1 MLTLTPRGE
10 LRKSPFVTPRLALCP
25 MDLPDAPELWDAVD
39 ASRAS
44 LSPWL
49 PWVPFQTDVQS
60 SARYAEMSASD
71 WDFGRAVRFAVRD
84 RKSRSFLGIVSL
96 ENVQH
101 LHLSADLGYWLR
113 QDARG
118 RGLMTEAAQGA
129 VEFAFRHMGAHR
141 VRVAASTE
149 NHRSLGVIRRLGFR
163 FEGISRHAELI
174 DGRWL
179 EHAVFAKLS
188 TD

>member
-10 LRKSPFVTPRLALCP
+10 LRRAPYLTARLSLIPLDVA
-25 MDLPDAPELWDAVD
+25 DAREQFDAVE
-39 ASRAS
+39 ASRAT
-44 LSPWL
+44 LEPWL
-49 PWVPFQTDVQS
+49 PWVPFQTDVPAS
-60 SARYAEMSASD
+60 TRYAEMSASD
-71 WDFGRAVRFAVRD
+71 WDYGRAVRFAIRD
-84 RKSRSFLGIVSL
+84 RKTKVFLGIVSL
-96 ENVQH
+96 ENIQH
-101 LHLSADLGYWLR
+101 LHLSTDLGYWLR

-129 VEFAFRHMGAHR
+129 VDYAFRHMGFHR

-149 NHRSLGVIRRLGFR
+149 NHRSLAVIRRLGFR

-174 DGRWL
+174 AGRWL
-179 EHAVFAKLS
+179 DHAVFAKLS